1 MKFRLSMILLIS
13 SAFWVKL
20 WFNKYDVI
28 FGKKWIGGMHQ
39 FLSLKT
45 ALGSIGAIIVLL
57 LFSLLG
63 FCFCFQVGHCSLS
76 KVLSFF
82 YVAGKENF
90 HQMHVRDSSILFM

>member
-1 MKFRLSMILLIS
+1 MILLIS

-45 ALGSIGAIIVLL
+45 ALGSIVAIVLL
-57 LFSLLG
+57 FLYIQSAWFLFLFLFLFLFSSRALL
-63 FCFCFQVGHCSLS
+63 FV
-76 KVLSFF
+76 
-82 YVAGKENF
+82 
-90 HQMHVRDSSILFM
+90 